1 MWVEVAPGWTLSF
14 DRGPDW
20 LFVRINPPEHGDTH
34 EIPLAESVWERLD
47 QSFTYRVVVEM
58 DEVGVLRSWLIGE
71 LVKLH
76 LRIASQDGLLRL
88 SGLCNRSQEI
98 LEIMQLAD
106 RFPQYRSRT
115 DAVMGNRPL
124 QPR

>member
-20 LFVRINPPEHGDTH
+20 LFVRISPPERGNTH
-34 EIPLAESVWERLD
+34 EIPLAESVFERLE

-58 DEVGVLRSWLIGE
+58 DEVGVLRSWLVGE
-71 LVKLH
+71 LIKLH
-76 LRIASQDGLLRL
+76 KQIEAQDGMLRL
-88 SGLCNRSQEI
+88 SGLSNPSQEI
-98 LEIMQLAD
+98 LGLMQLAD
-106 RFPQYRSRT
+106 RFPQYRCRT